1 MRFQLRSQQDII
13 DFTTGCCF
21 FGTGGGGDPQFGCKM
36 LQEVLNAGKII
47 NIVDVSDIDPD
58 VWTASAFL
66 MGSSGPDNVFMQK
79 KLGLLQRTVRNMPY
93 EATRLLQEQAKV
105 QLGAIIPLEI
115 GGASTACAAAT
126 AAMLGIPL
134 VDGDYAG
141 GRALPEIS
149 QMLPSLYGINFCPLM
164 SVDAFDNQVYIQKA
178 VNGTMEERLGKLSAG
193 ASYSLAGQAG
203 MLQPYAK
210 IKASIFPGSL
220 SRSLLL
226 GKAIREAAEAG
237 NPMIP
242 NIVEHAKARFLLT
255 GTVIETTAQE
265 INGYYIGEQTIQGN
279 GDQIKIW
286 FKNEYLQLWK
296 NDEPF
301 VSSPDL
307 ICVVDYPSGKPL
319 LNTQIKKGD
328 NVAIFAIPAP
338 PELLTPNVL
347 QKLSPRYFDFA
358 FDYKPFEAACPK

>member
-21 FGTGGGGDPQFGCKM
+21 FGTGGGGDPQIGCKM
-36 LQEVLNAGKII
+36 LQEVLNAGKTI
-47 NIVDVSDIDPD
+47 DILDAADIAPEI
-58 VWTASAFL
+58 WTASAFL
-66 MGSSGPDNVFMQK
+66 MGSNGPDNTFKQK
-79 KLGLLQRTVRNMPY
+79 NLGLHQKTVRNMAY
-93 EATRLLQEQAKV
+93 EAARLLQEHAKV

-126 AAMLGIPL
+126 AAMLGIPV

-149 QMLPSLYGINFCPLM
+149 QMLPALFGINFSPLM
-164 SVDAFDNQVYIQKA
+164 SVDAFDNQVYIQKTA
-178 VNGTMEERLGKLSAG
+178 NAAIEERLGKLSAG

-203 MLQPYAK
+203 LLKPFAK
-210 IKASIFPGSL
+210 IKASIYQGSL

-226 GKAIREAAEAG
+226 GKAIRQAAEAG

-242 NIVEHAKARFLLT
+242 NIVEHAKAHFILK
-255 GTVIETTAQE
+255 GTVTETTAQE
-265 INGYYIGEQTIQGN
+265 IDGYYVGEQTIQGN
-279 GDQIKIW
+279 GDHIKIW

-301 VSSPDL
+301 IFSPDL

-319 LNTQIKKGD
+319 LNTQVKKGD
-328 NVAIFAIPAP
+328 TVAIFTISAP
-338 PELLTPNVL
+338 PELLVPDVL
-347 QKLSPRYFDFA
+347 RKLSPRYFDFS
-358 FDYKPFEAACPK
+358 FDYKPFQATCQK